1 MRLFNFSPQ
10 RREHPQ
16 FQLKSGGAEI
26 RRSCNFSEPLKRRS
40 HVPGLKE
47 AGLLPGTPSSVI
59 IHPSVDF
66 FVRDA
71 SEADLQSLHYESL
84 LSSGQIKLVLGEKHP
99 VFIVLWK
106 EAVDIWSCRFQ
117 HAKILSKNSGN
128 YACLVL
134 IPEWSHLSL
143 IHCYTKT
150 FRVNSAN
157 LWKFKEGN
165 FFFFFFK

>member
-1 MRLFNFSPQ
+1 M
-10 RREHPQ
+10 
-16 FQLKSGGAEI
+16 
-26 RRSCNFSEPLKRRS
+26 
-40 HVPGLKE
+40 PGLKE

-165 FFFFFFK
+165 FFFFFFQITLQEQAFVIS

>member
-1 MRLFNFSPQ
+1 MSLFNFSPQ

-16 FQLKSGGAEI
+16 FQLKSGGAAT
-26 RRSCNFSEPLKRRS
+26 SQNLWKGGPMW
-40 HVPGLKE
+40 PGLKE
-47 AGLLPGTPSSVI
+47 ADLLLSTPNSVI

-71 SEADLQSLHYESL
+71 SEADSQSLHYHSL

-106 EAVDIWSCRFQ
+106 EAVDIWSRWFQ

-128 YACLVL
+128 YACLGWFQSGVISSQSTATQRL
-134 IPEWSHLSL
+134 L
-143 IHCYTKT
+143 
-150 FRVNSAN
+150 
-157 LWKFKEGN
+157 G
-165 FFFFFFK
+165 